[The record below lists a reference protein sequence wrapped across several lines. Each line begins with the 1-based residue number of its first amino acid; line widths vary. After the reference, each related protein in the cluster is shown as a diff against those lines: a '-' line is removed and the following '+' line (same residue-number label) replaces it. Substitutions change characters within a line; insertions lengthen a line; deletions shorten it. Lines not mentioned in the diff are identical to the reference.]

1 MSRLPSLTGMR
12 FVAALLV
19 FAFHT
24 TWQTAYVAGTG
35 GDVLG
40 DVFANAGFYG
50 VSFFF
55 VLSGFVLTWSAR
67 PEDTKA
73 AFWRRRLVK
82 IYPNHLVTFLIAAVL
97 MLIAADAFTTKGTL
111 ANLFLVQAWIPE
123 IQVPNTM
130 NAVSWSLS
138 VELFFY
144 LSFPLLLRLL
154 NRVPVRRLWALAG
167 VLGALTVVVPAIA
180 QYGIGGVPLPFI
192 ADGTLSFGQIWF
204 VYFFPPVRALEF
216 VLGMVAARL
225 VQTGSWPRLGLLP
238 AAAIAVGGYAVN
250 SLVPYLYGV
259 AGTAALWLTPLVAA
273 AATADHRGDA
283 SPARGRLLVRL
294 GELSFA
300 FYMVHGLVTSYAHRW
315 LVAGKDLP
323 PLAGA
328 AALLGALLLSLA
340 LALTLYRWVEEPL
353 MRRFGAPPRRPG
365 APTGAATVSATPTAS
380 ASPATTSATTGSP
393 ETAPGASAPRPT
405 ALEARE

>member
-1 MSRLPSLTGMR
+1 MPGAPAHPKVSRLPSLTGMR
-12 FVAALLV
+12 FIAALLV

-24 TWQTAYVAGTG
+24 TWQTRFVDGRG
-35 GDVLG
+35 GDALG

-67 PEDTKA
+67 SDDTA
-73 AFWRRRLVK
+73 PGFWRRRLVK
-82 IYPNHLVTFLIAAVL
+82 IYPNHLVTFGLAAAL
-97 MLIAADAFTTKGTL
+97 MLIASDVFTVKGIV

-138 VELFFY
+138 CELFFY

-154 NRVPVRRLWALAG
+154 DRVPVRRLWALAG
-167 VLGALTVVVPAIA
+167 VLAAFTVVAPVVAR
-180 QYGIGGVPLPFI
+180 YGIGGTPLPFI
-192 ADGTLSFGQIWF
+192 ADGSLSFDQIWF

-225 VQTGSWPRLGLLP
+225 VLAGAWPRLGLLP
-238 AAAIAVGGYAVN
+238 AGLIAVGGYVVN
-250 SLVPYLYGV
+250 SNVPYLYGV

-273 AATADHRGDA
+273 AASADERTTA
-283 SPARGRLLVRL
+283 SPFRGRVIVRL

-300 FYMVHGLVTSYAHRW
+300 FYMVHGLAVTYVYRW
-315 LVAGKDLP
+315 VI
-323 PLAGA
+323 AGA
-328 AALLGALLLSLA
+328 RLSPALGALALLGALLLSLA
-340 LALTLYRWVEEPL
+340 LAHALFTWVEAPL
-353 MRRFGAPPRRPG
+353 VRKFRAPAGSRRP
-365 APTGAATVSATPTAS
+365 PVSPVA
-380 ASPATTSATTGSP
+380 
-393 ETAPGASAPRPT
+393 RPT
-405 ALEARE
+405 ALEAHE

>member
-12 FVAALLV
+12 FIAALLV

-24 TWQTAYVAGTG
+24 TWQTSFVAGG
-35 GDVLG
+35 GGRLLG

-67 PEDTKA
+67 PQDTA
-73 AFWRRRLVK
+73 PGFWRRRMVK
-82 IYPNHLVTFLIAAVL
+82 IYPNHLVTFAAAAVL
-97 MLIAADAFTTKGTL
+97 MLIAGEVFTTQGTL
-111 ANLFLVQAWIPE
+111 ANLFLVQAWIPR

-138 VELFFY
+138 CELFFY

-154 NRVPVRRLWALAG
+154 NRLPVRRLWALAG
-167 VLGALTVVVPAIA
+167 VLAALTVLAPVVAR
-180 QYGIGGVPLPFI
+180 YGIGGTPLPFI
-192 ADGTLSFGQIWF
+192 ADGSLSFEQIWF

-225 VQTGSWPRLGLLP
+225 VLAGAWPRLGLLP
-238 AAAIAVGGYAVN
+238 AGLIAVGGYAVN
-250 SLVPYLYGV
+250 STVPYLYGV

-273 AATADHRGDA
+273 AATADEHGTR
-283 SPARGRLLVRL
+283 SPFRGRALVRL

-300 FYMVHGLVTSYAHRW
+300 FYMVHGLVVTYTFRW
-315 LVAGKDLP
+315 LVADTH
-323 PLAGA
+323 LAPAVGA
-328 AALLGALLLSLA
+328 ATLLGALLLALA
-340 LALTLYRWVEEPL
+340 LAHALFTWVEAPL
-353 MRRFGAPPRRPG
+353 MARFGRPRRRRP
-365 APTGAATVSATPTAS
+365 PV
-380 ASPATTSATTGSP
+380 SPAA
-393 ETAPGASAPRPT
+393 RPT
-405 ALEARE
+405 ALEAHE

>member
-1 MSRLPSLTGMR
+1 MSRLPSLTGLR

-24 TWQTAYVAGTG
+24 TWQTAYVG
-35 GDVLG
+35 GSGGEALG

-67 PEDTKA
+67 PDDTA
-73 AFWRRRLVK
+73 PRVWRRRLAK
-82 IYPNHLVTFLIAAVL
+82 IYPNHLVTFAVAAVL
-97 MLIAADAFTTKGTL
+97 MLIAADPFTTKGTL
-111 ANLFLVQAWIPE
+111 ANLFLLQAWFPDIT
-123 IQVPNTM
+123 VPNTM

-144 LSFPLLLRLL
+144 LSFPFLLRLL
-154 NRVPVRRLWALAG
+154 NRVPTARLWPLA
-167 VLGALTVVVPAIA
+167 VTLGAFTVLAPVVG
-180 QYGIGGVPLPFI
+180 QYLVTGTPLPFI
-192 ADGTLSFGQIWF
+192 DDGTLSFEQIWF

-225 VQTGSWPRLGLLP
+225 VIAGAWPRFGLLP
-238 AAAIAVGGYAVN
+238 AGLLAVAGYAVN

-273 AATADHRGDA
+273 AALADESGGR
-283 SPARGRLLVRL
+283 SPLRGRVLVRL

-300 FYMVHGLVTSYAHRW
+300 FYMVHGLVVSYTHRW
-315 LVAGKDLP
+315 LIAGRDLP
-323 PLAGA
+323 PAVG
-328 AALLGALLLSLA
+328 AALLVAALLLA
-340 LALTLYRWVEEPL
+340 LALAYVLFRWVETPL
-353 MRRFGAPPRRPG
+353 TRRLAPPRP
-365 APTGAATVSATPTAS
+365 APPTPVPAAVPPTAV
-380 ASPATTSATTGSP
+380 
-393 ETAPGASAPRPT
+393 
-405 ALEARE
+405 LEAKE

>member
-12 FVAALLV
+12 FIAALLV

-24 TWQTAYVAGTG
+24 TWQTSFVAGG
-35 GDVLG
+35 GGRFLG

-67 PEDTKA
+67 PQDTA
-73 AFWRRRLVK
+73 PGFWRRRMVK
-82 IYPNHLVTFLIAAVL
+82 IYPNHLVTFAAAAVL
-97 MLIAADAFTTKGTL
+97 MLIAGEVFTTQGTL
-111 ANLFLVQAWIPE
+111 ANLFLVQAWIPR

-138 VELFFY
+138 CELFFY

-154 NRVPVRRLWALAG
+154 NRLPVRRLWALAG
-167 VLGALTVVVPAIA
+167 VLAALTVLAPVVAR
-180 QYGIGGVPLPFI
+180 YGIGGTPLPFI
-192 ADGTLSFGQIWF
+192 ADGSLSFEQIWF

-225 VQTGSWPRLGLLP
+225 VLAGAWPRLGLLP
-238 AAAIAVGGYAVN
+238 AGLIAVGGYAVN
-250 SLVPYLYGV
+250 STVPYLYGV

-273 AATADHRGDA
+273 AATADEHGTR
-283 SPARGRLLVRL
+283 SPFRGRALVRL

-300 FYMVHGLVTSYAHRW
+300 FYMVHGLVVTYTFRW
-315 LVAGKDLP
+315 LVADTH
-323 PLAGA
+323 LAPAVGA
-328 AALLGALLLSLA
+328 ATLLGALLLALA
-340 LALTLYRWVEEPL
+340 LAHALFTWVEAPL
-353 MRRFGAPPRRPG
+353 MARFGRPRRRRP
-365 APTGAATVSATPTAS
+365 PV
-380 ASPATTSATTGSP
+380 SPAA
-393 ETAPGASAPRPT
+393 RPT
-405 ALEARE
+405 ALEAHE

>member
-12 FVAALLV
+12 FIAALLV

-24 TWQTAYVAGTG
+24 TWQTSFVAGG
-35 GDVLG
+35 GGRFLG

-67 PEDTKA
+67 PQDTA
-73 AFWRRRLVK
+73 PGFWRRRMVK
-82 IYPNHLVTFLIAAVL
+82 IYPNHLVTFAAAAVL
-97 MLIAADAFTTKGTL
+97 MLIAGEVFTTQGTL
-111 ANLFLVQAWIPE
+111 ANLFLVQAWIPR

-138 VELFFY
+138 CELFFY

-154 NRVPVRRLWALAG
+154 NRLPVRRLWALAG
-167 VLGALTVVVPAIA
+167 VLAAMTVLAPVVAR
-180 QYGIGGVPLPFI
+180 YGIGGTPLPFI
-192 ADGTLSFGQIWF
+192 ADGSLSFEQIWF

-225 VQTGSWPRLGLLP
+225 VLAGAWPRLGLLP
-238 AAAIAVGGYAVN
+238 AGLIAVGGYTVN
-250 SLVPYLYGV
+250 STVPYLYGV

-273 AATADHRGDA
+273 AATADEHGTR
-283 SPARGRLLVRL
+283 SPFRSRALVRL

-300 FYMVHGLVTSYAHRW
+300 FYMVHGLVVTYTFRW
-315 LVAGKDLP
+315 LVADTH
-323 PLAGA
+323 LAPAVGA
-328 AALLGALLLSLA
+328 ATLLGALLLALA
-340 LALTLYRWVEEPL
+340 LAHALFTWVEAPL
-353 MRRFGAPPRRPG
+353 MARFGRPRRRRP
-365 APTGAATVSATPTAS
+365 PV
-380 ASPATTSATTGSP
+380 SPAA
-393 ETAPGASAPRPT
+393 RPT
-405 ALEARE
+405 ALEAHE

>member
-12 FVAALLV
+12 FIAALLV

-24 TWQTAYVAGTG
+24 TWQTSFVAGG
-35 GDVLG
+35 GGRFLG

-67 PEDTKA
+67 PQDTA
-73 AFWRRRLVK
+73 PGFWRRRMVK
-82 IYPNHLVTFLIAAVL
+82 IYPNHLVTFAAAAVL
-97 MLIAADAFTTKGTL
+97 MLIAGEVFTTQGTL
-111 ANLFLVQAWIPE
+111 ANLFLVQAWIPR

-138 VELFFY
+138 CELFFY

-154 NRVPVRRLWALAG
+154 NRLPVRRLWALAG
-167 VLGALTVVVPAIA
+167 VLAALTVLAPVVAR
-180 QYGIGGVPLPFI
+180 YGIGGTPLPFI
-192 ADGTLSFGQIWF
+192 ADGSLSFEQIWF

-225 VQTGSWPRLGLLP
+225 VLAGAWPRLGLLP
-238 AAAIAVGGYAVN
+238 AGLIAVGGYTVN
-250 SLVPYLYGV
+250 STVPYLYGV

-273 AATADHRGDA
+273 AATADEHGTR
-283 SPARGRLLVRL
+283 SPFRGRALVRL

-300 FYMVHGLVTSYAHRW
+300 FYMVHGLVVTYTFRW
-315 LVAGKDLP
+315 LVADTH
-323 PLAGA
+323 LAPAVGA
-328 AALLGALLLSLA
+328 ATLLGALLLALA
-340 LALTLYRWVEEPL
+340 LAHALFTWVEAPL
-353 MRRFGAPPRRPG
+353 MARFGRPRRRRP
-365 APTGAATVSATPTAS
+365 PV
-380 ASPATTSATTGSP
+380 SPAA
-393 ETAPGASAPRPT
+393 RPT
-405 ALEARE
+405 ALEAHE